1 MKLHYHN
8 ILLRGLLA
16 IMAIGITTATGAR
29 EIAVKSAKKFDQLV
43 VRNNY
48 AIVMVYQSD
57 REIEKNKTL
66 KRKLDRLE
74 SMFKHL
80 SEKYKYE
87 EGGLVFLKV
96 NRVKSDLD
104 MIARDLDVT
113 QVPAFFLFE
122 DGESVKDNGKAVSL
136 IGFIT
141 RDNLETFINTHLGQD
156 LEETIEDKE
165 KIRKKR
171 RQEAEA
177 ESYYSPYYYPNYYPY
192 GYYPYDYPHGGIGF
206 YFGGGRRFHSGRGRR
221 FHSGRGRRFHGGGGR
236 RFHGVR
242 RGGSRGG
249 FRRGGRSGG
258 MRGVGRRSGGMRSGG
273 MRGGGRGGMR
283 SGGMRG
289 GMRGGRRR

>member
-8 ILLRGLLA
+8 ILLRGLL
-16 IMAIGITTATGAR
+16 IIVTIGITTATEAR
-29 EIAVKSAKKFDQLV
+29 EIVVKSAKKFDQLV

-57 REIEKNKTL
+57 REIEKNQTL

-80 SEKYKYE
+80 SKKYKYE

-96 NRVKSDLD
+96 NRAKSDLD

-122 DGESVKDNGKAVSL
+122 DGESVKDKGKPVLL
-136 IGFIT
+136 IGFVT
-141 RDNLETFINTHLGQD
+141 RDNLETFINAHLGQD

-177 ESYYSPYYYPNYYPY
+177 ESYYSPYYYPNYYSY
-192 GYYPYDYPHGGIGF
+192 GYYPGGVGF
-206 YFGGGRRFHSGRGRR
+206 FFGGGRR

-249 FRRGGRSGG
+249 FHRGGRPGG
-258 MRGVGRRSGGMRSGG
+258 MRGVGRRPGGMRSGG
-273 MRGGGRGGMR
+273 MRGGGMR
-283 SGGMRG
+283 RGGMRG
-289 GMRGGRRR
+289 GMRGGRGGRRR